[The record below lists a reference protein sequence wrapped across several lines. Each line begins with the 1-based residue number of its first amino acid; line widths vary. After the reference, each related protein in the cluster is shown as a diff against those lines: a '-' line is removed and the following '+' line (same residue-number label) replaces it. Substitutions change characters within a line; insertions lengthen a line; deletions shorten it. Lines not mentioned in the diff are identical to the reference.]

1 MRDPIMSTSE
11 LPTIRVAKRTFAP
24 TADAP
29 TRAEESNLRDLR
41 PAAPAYVTVSDAR
54 APLRVAILDRDSGFI
69 VVLLKHLQ
77 RVDWAHTILAATTP
91 ATALANIEADVLIV
105 DLAVVG
111 ERPWAWLTTV
121 CRLRPELSIVV
132 CSRPS
137 SVSQR
142 VLSLRLGADDWLTKP
157 CHPEELIA
165 RIEAIT
171 GPQRRQKT
179 RNLQPSTIGEIEI
192 RPDQYQAFVAHRSL
206 ALTVRE
212 YQLIELLA
220 RGEGEVQE
228 RERIYEALWGR
239 QMMHN
244 DRSVDVCVHKLRR
257 KLELGSPG
265 WHYIHTH
272 YGVGYRLAAEPV
284 AGSCVLEL
292 RAGTDVT
299 DTSLAA

>member
-1 MRDPIMSTSE
+1 MSTSE

-29 TRAEESNLRDLR
+29 TRADGDDNLRDLR
-41 PAAPAYVTVSDAR
+41 PAAPVTVADAR
-54 APLRVAILDRDSGFI
+54 ASLRVAILDRDSGFI

-77 RVDWAHTILAATTP
+77 RVDWAHTILAPTTP
-91 ATALANIEADVLIV
+91 ATALADLDADVLIV
-105 DLAVVG
+105 DLTVVG
-111 ERPWAWLTTV
+111 ERPWAWLTTT

-132 CSRPS
+132 CSRSS

-171 GPQRRQKT
+171 GPKRRHKT
-179 RNLQPSTIGEIEI
+179 RNLEPSTIGEIEI

-206 ALTVRE
+206 GLTVRE

-239 QMMHN
+239 RMMHN

-257 KLELGSPG
+257 KLELASPG

-284 AGSCVLEL
+284 EDSCIVEL
-292 RAGTDVT
+292 MPGADVT